1 MLSVP
6 GFFGT
11 VLACGSMER
20 NLKPEKEKTMQTNPR
35 LKKLKQRR
43 EQIEARIK
51 NLEARDR
58 SREKKR
64 DTRRKILIGAFFMEQ
79 MEKDEP
85 MKKKILAG
93 LNGFLVRAN
102 DRELFGLDK
111 KKPVDKPGAPTKL
124 PEKRKQL

>member
-1 MLSVP
+1 
-6 GFFGT
+6 
-11 VLACGSMER
+11 
-20 NLKPEKEKTMQTNPR
+20 MQTNPR

-51 NLEARDR
+51 NLEARDKA
-58 SREKKR
+58 REKKR

-102 DRELFGLDK
+102 DRELFGLPAK
-111 KKPVDKPGAPTKL
+111 SQPTKKSD
-124 PEKRKQL
+124 PPRKPAEKT